1 MHRFR
6 YTRPFHRMDPEPFLR
21 DFFNSDVVRE
31 HFEVVDAKGQWRAL
45 TDAAGASAGARCVG
59 VRHGRSCRARSLHGP
74 LRSHPR
80 ASGPANRPRGTD
92 ALLKRVDDVIEGFTV
107 ADELRDFIL
116 NESSENA
123 HLVGE
128 DARAEFLFR
137 LFSHCA
143 LGGSMCQFEDS
154 ITPYLDVT
162 KRLYKALVNAK
173 KDPNADVGSTGA
185 RGRGVG
191 RVCRLRRHLRG
202 RRGWGRGW
210 GREWGCFPGRET
222 DRTSVTS
229 ASIRGRDT
237 SRCGTMG
244 SGRTGER
251 GVLARARFAK
261 PSARQSR
268 DETRLRDESLECR
281 RLRLDDFHL
290 TDVQA
295 NLCGNLVGGGERLDP
310 GHTRARCTDARALPR
325 RGRAR

>member
-1 MHRFR
+1 MAKDGSDAEPTQFVKLPDPTTGAFVEADVRSYLKKWDLAGNSRVHRFR

-21 DFFNSDVVRE
+21 DFFDSDVVRE
-31 HFEVVDAKGQWRAL
+31 HFEVVDAKGQWRSL

-59 VRHGRSCRARSLHGP
+59 VRHEIVPCAVTSMAHFDSILERADPPIVRE
-74 LRSHPR
+74 
-80 ASGPANRPRGTD
+80 GTD

-173 KDPNADVGSTGA
+173 KDPNADVDQ
-185 RGRGVG
+185 
-191 RVCRLRRHLRG
+191 
-202 RRGWGRGW
+202 
-210 GREWGCFPGRET
+210 P
-222 DRTSVTS
+222 
-229 ASIRGRDT
+229 
-237 SRCGTMG
+237 
-244 SGRTGER
+244 
-251 GVLARARFAK
+251 ARAVVASDVYAVSGVTFAG
-261 PSARQSR
+261 AG
-268 DETRLRDESLECR
+268 DGDG
-281 RLRLDDFHL
+281 DGDG
-290 TDVQA
+290 D
-295 NLCGNLVGGGERLDP
+295 GNGGLFP
-310 GHTRARCTDARALPR
+310 RARNRQNFCYLCVDPWKRHVTVWYHGFRAYW
-325 RGRAR
+325 